1 MDALPAPEPLKEIL
15 YADGGAEALKRT
27 LRAITPQDIR
37 GWFAHCGCAING
49 LGIRSRTWRSRR
61 PVAPLS

>member
-15 YADGGAEALKRT
+15 HADGGAEALKRT

-37 GWFAHCGCAING
+37 GWFAHCGCAIN
-49 LGIRSRTWRSRR
+49 
-61 PVAPLS
+61 